1 MAEVRKAGTE
11 PRAQARGQAGQAQ
24 QSFKS
29 AESGLFGSRLSEL
42 SSLVLPKCMRHFH
55 LLLLLAVSLHAD
67 PPEELEQSLERF
79 VEVFNLV
86 DKNLADPIDPEN
98 AIYGGALPAMVRTLD
113 PHSAFLDK
121 EQFESLQEMQ
131 RSTEKGFGSVVS
143 LLPGRVIVLQ
153 TLPGSPSERS
163 GLTAGD
169 EIVAVNGYQLSQLTI
184 EQLVGLLGQS
194 RQNRAEL
201 MVMRPAF
208 TRLIPMSLVP
218 AEMADPSVTRAFLL
232 EDGIAHIKVG
242 NFEQQTARELK
253 DAIEGLGGASLKALV
268 LDMRG
273 NPGGLVEAAVQSAA
287 YFLDPG
293 QRILWIGARKGPN
306 EELRVPPEAEPYKFP
321 VAVLINS
328 RTASAAELVAA
339 ALQDNGRAAILGE
352 RSFGKG
358 IIQSVFSLS
367 QGTALALTTAQYLAP
382 KGRTIQRSLGDCRV
396 YILTPCP
403 QEADAKSGSDGD
415 EARRGGVEPDQIT
428 YPRPFSE
435 LEAVIEATNSF
446 FDFAKQAVDKRL
458 EVSEEFEV
466 TPKLLDDFQLFL
478 SERRIRPG
486 LSEWSSTLEFIK
498 SRLKQEI
505 FNLAFGVEKGDE
517 IEIRRDPEVQ
527 AALQAVKNQ

>member
-1 MAEVRKAGTE
+1 
-11 PRAQARGQAGQAQ
+11 
-24 QSFKS
+24 
-29 AESGLFGSRLSEL
+29 
-42 SSLVLPKCMRHFH
+42 MRH
-55 LLLLLAVSLHAD
+55 LLLLFLFASFLRAD
-67 PPEELEQSLERF
+67 PPEELEQSLKQF

-86 DKNLADPIDPEN
+86 DQNLADPVDPED

-113 PHSAFLDK
+113 PHSAFLDR
-121 EQFESLQEMQ
+121 EQFESLSEMQ

-194 RQNRAEL
+194 RQNKAEL

-218 AEMADPSVTRAFLL
+218 AEMADPSVTRAFFL

-242 NFEQQTARELK
+242 NFERQTARELEE
-253 DAIEGLGGASLKALV
+253 AIEELGGADLEGLV
-268 LDMRG
+268 LDLRG
-273 NPGGLVEAAVQSAA
+273 NPGGLVEAAVRAAA
-287 YFLDPG
+287 YFLEPG
-293 QRILWIGARKGPN
+293 QRILWIGAREGPK
-306 EELRVPPEAEPYKFP
+306 EELRVPPEAQPYKFP

-339 ALQDNGRAAILGE
+339 ALQDNGRATILGE

-367 QGTALALTTAQYLAP
+367 QGTALALTTAQYLTP
-382 KGRTIQRSLGDCRV
+382 KNRAIQRALGDCGT
-396 YILTPCP
+396 YILVPCTD
-403 QEADAKSGSDGD
+403 EADPEDGSGDDG
-415 EARRGGVEPDQIT
+415 RRGGVEPDEIT

-435 LEAVIEATNSF
+435 FETAIEATNSF
-446 FDFAKQAVDKRL
+446 FDFAKQVSDKH
-458 EVSEEFEV
+458 FEV
-466 TPKLLDDFQLFL
+466 PKDFEVPPEMLDDFQLFL

-517 IEIRRDPEVQ
+517 IEIRRDPEIQ
-527 AALQAVKNQ
+527 AALRVVKRQ

>member
-1 MAEVRKAGTE
+1 
-11 PRAQARGQAGQAQ
+11 
-24 QSFKS
+24 
-29 AESGLFGSRLSEL
+29 
-42 SSLVLPKCMRHFH
+42 MRHS
-55 LLLLLAVSLHAD
+55 LLLLLFASLLRAD
-67 PPEELEQSLERF
+67 PPEELERSLRQF

-86 DKNLADPIDPEN
+86 DQNLADPVDPED

-121 EQFESLQEMQ
+121 EQFESLSEMQ

-169 EIVAVNGYQLSQLTI
+169 EILAVNGYQLSQLTI

-194 RQNRAEL
+194 RQNKVEL

-208 TRLIPMSLVP
+208 TRLIPMALVP
-218 AEMADPSVTRAFLL
+218 AEMADPSVTHAFFL
-232 EDGIAHIKVG
+232 EDGIAHIRVG
-242 NFEQQTARELK
+242 NFERLTARELK
-253 DAIEGLGGASLKALV
+253 EAIEELGGDDLEGLV
-268 LDMRG
+268 LDLRR
-273 NPGGLVEAAVQSAA
+273 NPGGLVEAAVRAAA
-287 YFLDPG
+287 YFLEPG
-293 QRILWIGARKGPN
+293 QRILWIGAREGPR
-306 EELRVPPEAEPYKFP
+306 EELRVPPEAQPYKFP

-339 ALQDNGRAAILGE
+339 ALQDNGRATILGE

-367 QGTALALTTAQYLAP
+367 QGTALALTTAQYLTP
-382 KGRTIQRSLGDCRV
+382 KNRAIQRALGDCGT
-396 YILTPCP
+396 YILAPCT
-403 QEADAKSGSDGD
+403 D
-415 EARRGGVEPDQIT
+415 EANPEDGSGDDGRRGGVEPDEIT
-428 YPRPFSE
+428 YPRAFSE
-435 LEAVIEATNSF
+435 FETVIVATNSF
-446 FDFAKQAVDKRL
+446 FDFAKQLSDKHF
-458 EVSEEFEV
+458 EVSKDFEV
-466 TPKLLDDFQLFL
+466 TPEMLDDFQLFL

-517 IEIRRDPEVQ
+517 IEIRRDPEIQ
-527 AALQAVKNQ
+527 AALRVVKRQ

>member
-1 MAEVRKAGTE
+1 
-11 PRAQARGQAGQAQ
+11 
-24 QSFKS
+24 
-29 AESGLFGSRLSEL
+29 
-42 SSLVLPKCMRHFH
+42 MRHFLP
-55 LLLLLAVSLHAD
+55 LLLFASSLHAD
-67 PPEELEQSLERF
+67 PHEELEQSLERF

-86 DKNLADPIDPEN
+86 DKNLADPLDPED
-98 AIYGGALPAMVRTLD
+98 AIYRGALPAMVRTLD

-169 EIVAVNGYQLSQLTI
+169 EIVALNGYQLSQLTR
-184 EQLVGLLGQS
+184 EQLIGLLGQS

-218 AEMADPSVTRAFLL
+218 AEMADPSVTSAFFL

-253 DAIEGLGGASLKALV
+253 DAIEGLGGASLKGLV
-268 LDMRG
+268 LDLRG
-273 NPGGLVEAAVQSAA
+273 NPGGLVQAAVRTAA

-293 QRILWIGARKGPN
+293 QRILWIRGREGPK
-306 EELRVPPEAEPYKFP
+306 EELSVPSEAKPYKFP
-321 VAVLINS
+321 VAVLIDS

-367 QGTALALTTAQYLAP
+367 QGTALALATAQYLAP
-382 KGRTIQRSLGDCRV
+382 QGRTIQRPLGDCRIF
-396 YILTPCP
+396 ILAPCP
-403 QEADAKSGSDGD
+403 EEADGKSGTGGD
-415 EARRGGVEPDQIT
+415 ETPRGGVEPGEIT
-428 YPRPFSE
+428 YPRPLSE
-435 LEAVIEATNSF
+435 FETVIEVTNSF
-446 FDFAKQAVDKRL
+446 FDFAKQVSDKRL

-466 TPKLLDDFQLFL
+466 TPEMLDDFQLFL

-486 LSEWSSTLEFIK
+486 LSEWTSTLEFIK

-517 IEIRRDPEVQ
+517 IMIRRDPEIQ
-527 AALQAVKNQ
+527 AAQQAVKNQ

>member
-1 MAEVRKAGTE
+1 MR
-11 PRAQARGQAGQAQ
+11 R
-24 QSFKS
+24 FF
-29 AESGLFGSRLSEL
+29 LF
-42 SSLVLPKCMRHFH
+42 
-55 LLLLLAVSLHAD
+55 LLLASSLHAD
-67 PPEELEQSLERF
+67 PLQELEQSLERF

-86 DKNLADPIDPEN
+86 DKNLADPIDPED
-98 AIYGGALPAMVRTLD
+98 AVYRGALPAMVRTLD

-121 EQFESLQEMQ
+121 EQFESLQEIQ
-131 RSTEKGFGSVVS
+131 RSTEKGFGSVLS

-169 EIVAVNGYQLSQLTI
+169 EIVALNGYQLSQLTI
-184 EQLVGLLGQS
+184 EQLAGLLGQS
-194 RQNRAEL
+194 RQKRAEL

-253 DAIEGLGGASLKALV
+253 DAIEGLGGASLKGLV

-273 NPGGLVEAAVQSAA
+273 NPGGLVEAAVRTAA

-293 QRILWIGARKGPN
+293 QRILWILGREGPK

-321 VAVLINS
+321 LAVLIDS

-382 KGRTIQRSLGDCRV
+382 KGRTIQRPLGDCRV
-396 YILTPCP
+396 FILAPCP
-403 QEADAKSGSDGD
+403 EEAGAKRGT
-415 EARRGGVEPDQIT
+415 GGVEPDEIT

-435 LEAVIEATNSF
+435 LETVIEATNSF
-446 FDFAKQAVDKRL
+446 FDFAKQVSDKRL
-458 EVSEEFEV
+458 EVSDEFEV
-466 TPKLLDDFQLFL
+466 TPELLDDFQLFL

-517 IEIRRDPEVQ
+517 IEIRRDPEIQ

>member
-1 MAEVRKAGTE
+1 MR
-11 PRAQARGQAGQAQ
+11 R
-24 QSFKS
+24 FL
-29 AESGLFGSRLSEL
+29 LF
-42 SSLVLPKCMRHFH
+42 
-55 LLLLLAVSLHAD
+55 LLLASSLQAD
-67 PPEELEQSLERF
+67 PLQELEQSLERF

-86 DKNLADPIDPEN
+86 DKNLADPLDPAD
-98 AIYGGALPAMVRTLD
+98 AIYRGALPAMVRTLD

-169 EIVAVNGYQLSQLTI
+169 EIVALNGYQLSQLTI

-194 RQNRAEL
+194 RQNRVDL

-218 AEMADPSVTRAFLL
+218 AEMADPSVTRAFFL

-253 DAIEGLGGASLKALV
+253 DAIEGLGGTGLKGLV
-268 LDMRG
+268 LDLRG
-273 NPGGLVEAAVQSAA
+273 NPGGLVQAAVQTAA

-293 QRILWIGARKGPN
+293 QRILWIRGREGPR
-306 EELRVPPEAEPYKFP
+306 EELSVPPEGKPYKFP
-321 VAVLINS
+321 VAVLIDS

-382 KGRTIQRSLGDCRV
+382 KGRTIQRPLGDCRV
-396 YILTPCP
+396 FILAHCP
-403 QEADAKSGSDGD
+403 EEANAKDGSGGV
-415 EARRGGVEPDQIT
+415 EAPRGGVEPDEIT
-428 YPRPFSE
+428 YPRPLSE
-435 LEAVIEATNSF
+435 LETVIVATNSF
-446 FDFAKQAVDKRL
+446 FDFAKQVSDKRL

-466 TPKLLDDFQLFL
+466 TPEMLDDFQLFL

-486 LSEWSSTLEFIK
+486 LSEWSSTVEFIK

-517 IEIRRDPEVQ
+517 IEIRRDPEIQ